1 MLRFHLYLV
10 SKASTLQGDFKK
22 LYSMSLAFI
31 FTKISRKQPGPAF
44 QSLKKAKIIQY
55 TVNTVICLIY
65 RQYFV
70 CANSLVYDSA
80 GSTSRQ
86 KQKSLYIMDGISMT
100 GYIINIE
107 VNELAKVTL
116 NCGPINAGD
125 QTNLKNES
133 KFLEFNLMKMNK

>member
-10 SKASTLQGDFKK
+10 SNASTLQGNFKE

-31 FTKISRKQPGPAF
+31 LTKISRKQPGPAF

-55 TVNTVICLIY
+55 TVNTVICLIQ

-70 CANSLVYDSA
+70 CANSLVYYSA

-86 KQKSLYIMDGISMT
+86 KR
-100 GYIINIE
+100 NIQLCHKQHCTAIYDIKDNI
-107 VNELAKVTL
+107 VRGL
-116 NCGPINAGD
+116 NA
-125 QTNLKNES
+125 NES
-133 KFLEFNLMKMNK
+133 FLQIGCFVKKTTDKFVKDCFWDI